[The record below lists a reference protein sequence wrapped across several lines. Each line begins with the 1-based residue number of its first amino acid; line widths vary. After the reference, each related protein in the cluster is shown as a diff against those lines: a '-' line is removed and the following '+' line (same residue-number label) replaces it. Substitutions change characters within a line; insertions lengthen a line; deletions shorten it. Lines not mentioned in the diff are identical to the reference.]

1 ANQARNFGLDVTQE
15 LTMEPLSQDAP
26 MPPMTTKSNVKALM
40 NVTTQKILP
49 DGLATIETRY
59 QDFNLTLNNNGVE
72 MGKAQ
77 LKTFE
82 DMLKRMRSTS
92 KMNPRGETKD
102 FQYEGID
109 PSLKQMTDSMKS
121 VTKGLT
127 PIFPKKALKIGE
139 DWTVKET
146 VPVAQG
152 PVKLSLKFNITYT
165 FLGYTSIGQR
175 RVAVFRSKINMTV
188 NDTSKT
194 NGTTIAVKGRGKGKG
209 YLYFDNNAGALIKSE
224 LEMNQTTNM
233 TVDGGGA
240 NANAGG
246 VQSMKMT
253 QKTTTSM
260 KLQNA
265 R

>member
-1 ANQARNFGLDVTQE
+1 MFIDTRPILQLVRVSAMVALLVCVAAPTIFAEPKAPAKLDTSQTTAQTFRYKYKANQARNFGLDVTQE

-175 RVAVFRSKINMTV
+175 HVDLAAKHSH
-188 NDTSKT
+188 
-194 NGTTIAVKGRGKGKG
+194 TT
-209 YLYFDNNAGALIKSE
+209 L
-224 LEMNQTTNM
+224 
-233 TVDGGGA
+233 
-240 NANAGG
+240 
-246 VQSMKMT
+246 
-253 QKTTTSM
+253 
-260 KLQNA
+260 
-265 R
+265 